1 MEKLLKIFDYNGRY
15 IRTVVQNNEVW
26 FVAKD
31 VCDVLGLKNSRK
43 AVNEL
48 YDNEKGVTNSYTPGG
63 KQGMTIINEPGLY
76 KLIFKSRK
84 DEAKNFQDWVFYE
97 VLPDIRKFGL
107 YMSKK
112 VQDVALNDPD
122 AMAFT
127 SSGVIRGC

>member
-1 MEKLLKIFDYNGRY
+1 MSSSIQLFNYGGNK
-15 IRTVVQNNEVW
+15 IRTVIQNNEVW

-97 VLPDIRKFGL
+97 VLPDIR
-107 YMSKK
+107 
-112 VQDVALNDPD
+112 
-122 AMAFT
+122 
-127 SSGVIRGC
+127 